1 MSNLPGDFNEDNI
14 IGTGADLVYLLSNL
28 TDLSNNYNYNND
40 LTKNNSITTKDVDYL
55 ANHVAGTQGYELPKG
70 GIFTR
75 SHALGNIAIGHGA
88 IVDISAVD
96 VSTENSIAIGNGA
109 SAIYNNS
116 IAIGKDVS
124 TTATNQIVLGDS
136 NHNLV
141 INGNVGIGTTEPN
154 NKLEIVGN
162 TLNRGVLILRDDN
175 LTLPETNVAYTFD
188 TNLKIDF
195 KTDIWTAGGGWYR
208 YPFET
213 GASIKYVPARYLDV
227 GSLEAGYHG
236 KLHFNVQPFNNE
248 TTRMT
253 ITSTGNVGIGT
264 DQPKVA
270 LHISRAG
277 DANLILEADQPE
289 GAETNNPVI
298 ELRQDG
304 GRVRSFFGHKS
315 GSNDVTI
322 GTGYGDITFSTKGDN
337 DVSIDDLTERMR
349 ITAGGRVGIGINSPN
364 SNTML
369 HVKAG
374 NKLNFGASGFYFTD
388 TTTIISFGGGG
399 FDNNSSILANGGIS
413 SDTGFFAFSDLRIK
427 TDIQDVNDDS
437 ALRKLRELK
446 PKTYGYKDVIDKGI
460 ETVYGFIAQEV
471 GEIIPKSVQ
480 ITQESIPNIYQL
492 VTVGNDNKT
501 ICFYQG
507 FNTQH
512 LDSSSN
518 TLKILDKEANEHFV
532 IIEEIIDASCIRVD
546 TNLSE
551 LMGDVDDSGNIVE
564 GNKVFVYG
572 QRVDDFNFLK
582 KDAIWTLATA
592 ALQEVDR
599 QLQAEKAKTATLE
612 SQVATLHSKFNDL
625 LNKFNILE
633 TKIQNN

>member
-141 INGNVGIGTTEPN
+141 INGNVGIGTDAPRSALQVNHDSGVTISPATIPTDGERTA
-154 NKLEIVGN
+154 
-162 TLNRGVLILRDDN
+162 TLRLGKPWQANHD
-175 LTLPETNVAYTFD
+175 AYCA
-188 TNLKIDF
+188 K
-195 KTDIWTAGGGWYR
+195 
-208 YPFET
+208 
-213 GASIKYVPARYLDV
+213 
-227 GSLEAGYHG
+227 
-236 KLHFNVQPFNNE
+236 
-248 TTRMT
+248 
-253 ITSTGNVGIGT
+253 ITSTNNHSNDYNSDLRFYTSIGNNASATERMCILSNGNVGIGT
-264 DQPKVA
+264 DDPQTD
-270 LHISRAG
+270 LHIQRHG
-277 DANLILEADQPE
+277 DAIFRLEADKDNVTGNE
-289 GAETNNPVI
+289 DANPQI
-298 ELRQDG
+298 QLYQDRG
-304 GRVRSFFGHKS
+304 LVSSYFGHKS
-315 GSNDVTI
+315 ASNDLTI
-322 GTGYGDITFSTKGDN
+322 GTSSSNIVFATKGQDN
-337 DVSIDDLTERMR
+337 ATIDDLNTHMI

-364 SNTML
+364 TSTLL

-374 NKLNFGASGFYFTD
+374 GTLRFGTTGHYFTES
-388 TTTIISFGGGG
+388 TGFMAFGSGG
-399 FDNNSSILANGGIS
+399 FAEGSSILANGGIS

-551 LMGDVDDSGNIVE
+551 LMGDLDDSGNIVE

-612 SQVATLHSKFNDL
+612 SQIAILHSKFNDL